1 MTSFFQRE
9 ALFQTAEQTEAILIL
24 FNAKFLFAYRIISI
38 TADVCEA
45 FLSVLSVLWTEFS
58 CL

>member
-1 MTSFFQRE
+1 MTSFFLRE

-24 FNAKFLFAYRIISI
+24 FNAKFLFAHRIISI
-38 TADVCEA
+38 MGDGGKA